1 MPIYGVAI
9 TIPQPSAGRL
19 TATRQRVGDPMAEAI
34 PPHVTLLPPTQVEPA
49 AMEDFVAHLDVVAA
63 RHAPF
68 TMVLGGAASFRP
80 VSPVVFVQVSEGISS
95 CEQLERDVR
104 SGPVTRDLEFNYH
117 PHVTI
122 AHNVDDVA
130 LDRAA
135 ADCAAFRAEF
145 EVAEFDLFEQGPDLV
160 WRPQRPFVL
169 LGSRPER
176 T

>member
-1 MPIYGVAI
+1 MPTFGVAI
-9 TIPQPSAGRL
+9 TIPQPWAGRL
-19 TATRQRVGDPMAEAI
+19 VATRRRVGDPMAEAI
-34 PPHVTLLPPTQVEPA
+34 PPHVTLLPPTEIEGDVA
-49 AMEDFVAHLDVVAA
+49 EDFEAHLEAVAA

-68 TMVLGGAASFRP
+68 TMMLGGAASFRP

-104 SGPVTRDLEFNYH
+104 SGPVSRTLEFNYH

-122 AHNVDDVA
+122 AHNVGDDA

-135 ADCAAFRAEF
+135 ADCASFRAEF
-145 EVAEFDLFEQGPDLV
+145 PVTTFDLYEQGDDLV

-169 LGSRPER
+169 RGSRPER
-176 T
+176 S

>member
-1 MPIYGVAI
+1 MPTYGVAV
-9 TIPQPSAGRL
+9 TIPQPWAGEL
-19 TATRQRVGDPMAEAI
+19 SATRHLVGDPMAQAI
-34 PPHVTLLPPTQVEPA
+34 PPHVTLLPPTQVDSDTVD
-49 AMEDFVAHLDVVAA
+49 DFVSHLEAVAA

-80 VSPVVFVQVSEGISS
+80 VSPVVFVQVAEGISS

-104 SGPVTRDLEFNYH
+104 SGPVTRVLEFNYH

-122 AHNVDDVA
+122 AHNLDDAA
-130 LDRAA
+130 LDLAA
-135 ADCAAFRAEF
+135 AERATYRAEF
-145 EVAEFDLFEQGPDLV
+145 PVTEFDLFEQGEDLV

-169 LGSRPER
+169 RGSRSER